1 MKIKVSLEHLLLL
14 SFLFGFL
21 IAYAVPFK
29 VDVFVLITDMFVKV
43 FILFAPLIVFV
54 IIFASTCSLQAE
66 KAILRR
72 IVKVS
77 LALFVSLIVLSSI
90 FASTVLSVP
99 LLKQEP
105 GVLVSTETYDYI
117 FEIMLTSLSNPVF
130 LAIVVGFITP
140 FLFARTKHFHKILSA
155 SKRLHS
161 AQAVFFKTLIRIL
174 PLICLSLGARL
185 YYDLGRLALDAYL
198 IAISLIFALGIPF
211 LIILLLVVRR
221 LMPRSVDQIYKYS
234 RETFIVSLSIGASYI
249 VLPLNLE
256 IFGRHFKMD
265 KRVRDFIL
273 TLGASLNRCGSV
285 MGVLVVTFVSAI
297 FNNYGL
303 SWQQMLSLAIPVA
316 LLGFGSPGIHGG
328 TLLVNLSMILQ
339 MLSPPN
345 PEKFA
350 STALALFVGGTTFV
364 QVAVNTVTSGYV
376 ALLVNYIIR
385 RTESGSN
392 TADA

>member
-1 MKIKVSLEHLLLL
+1 MKIKVSLEHLLPL
-14 SFLFGFL
+14 SFFFGFL
-21 IAYAVPFK
+21 IAYSIPFK
-29 VDVFVLITDMFVKV
+29 MDVFVLITDMFVKA
-43 FILFAPLIVFV
+43 FLLFAPLIVFI

-77 LALFVSLIVLSSI
+77 LALYAALIVLSSI
-90 FASTVLSVP
+90 FASTVLSIP
-99 LLKQEP
+99 LLRQEP
-105 GVLVSTETYDYI
+105 SALVSIGTYSYLLP
-117 FEIMLTSLSNPVF
+117 IMLASLSNPVF
-130 LAIVVGFITP
+130 LAIIVGFITP
-140 FLFARTKHFHKILSA
+140 FLFTRTKHFHKILSA

-161 AQAVFFKTLIRIL
+161 AQATIFKTLIRIL

-185 YYDLGRLALDAYL
+185 YYDLGRLALNAYL
-198 IAISLIFALGIPF
+198 ISIGLIFALGT
-211 LIILLLVVRR
+211 LILTSLLLIVRK
-221 LMPRSVDQIYKYS
+221 LMPRDVNQIYRYS
-234 RETFIVSLSIGASYI
+234 RTAFMAGLSIGSSYV
-249 VLPLNLE
+249 VLPLNLK

-265 KRVRDFIL
+265 KRIRDFIL
-273 TLGASLNRCGSV
+273 TFGASLNRCGSV

-303 SWQQMLSLAIPVA
+303 SWQQILSLAIPVA

-339 MLSPPN
+339 MLSPPD

-376 ALLVNYIIR
+376 ALLVNHITR
-385 RTESGSN
+385 RTESGSD
-392 TADA
+392 TAYA